1 MESLE
6 VKTLKYLVNN
16 TMNVNLD
23 MPTRKYRYIK
33 ARAIC
38 YKILREQNNMSYSMI
53 GRFFNK
59 THGTIIHAIKE
70 SDSMVA
76 YDKAMKEDYN
86 NILNV
91 WGRPLEAKNK
101 YVDALDLVIKI
112 DMQKSIKQLHKQN
125 KILSLNLLKVQDQL
139 NKILEPA

>member
-70 SDSMVA
+70 FDSMVA

-101 YVDALDLVIKI
+101 DVDALDLVIKI

>member
-16 TMNVNLD
+16 TMNVNVD
-23 MPTRKYRYIK
+23 MPTRKYRFIK

-38 YKILREQNNMSYSMI
+38 YKILREQNNMSYAMI
-53 GRFFNK
+53 GRFFSK

-70 SDSMVA
+70 FDSMVA
-76 YDKAMKEDYN
+76 YDKAMEADYR

-91 WGRPLEAKNK
+91 WGKPLEAKNK

-125 KILSLNLLKVQDQL
+125 KILSLNLLKVQQQL
-139 NKILEPA
+139 DRILEPA

>member
-70 SDSMVA
+70 FDSMVA
-76 YDKAMKEDYN
+76 YDKAMEEDYN

-101 YVDALDLVIKI
+101 DVDALDLVIKI

>member
-1 MESLE
+1 
-6 VKTLKYLVNN
+6 
-16 TMNVNLD
+16 
-23 MPTRKYRYIK
+23 
-33 ARAIC
+33 
-38 YKILREQNNMSYSMI
+38 MSYSMI

-70 SDSMVA
+70 FDSMVA

-101 YVDALDLVIKI
+101 DVDALDLVIKI

>member
-16 TMNVNLD
+16 TMNVNVD

-38 YKILREQNNMSYSMI
+38 YKILRDQNNMSYESI
-53 GRFFNK
+53 GRFFSK
-59 THGTIIHAIKE
+59 THATIIHSIKE
-70 SDSMVA
+70 FDAMIK
-76 YDKAMKEDYN
+76 YDKQMELDYKS
-86 NILNV
+86 ILSV
-91 WGRPLEAKNK
+91 WDKPQDDRKK
-101 YVDALDLVIKI
+101 HIDSLDLVIKI
-112 DMQKSIKQLHKQN
+112 DMEKSIKQLHKQN
-125 KILSLNLLKVQDQL
+125 KILSLNLLRVQEQL

>member
-1 MESLE
+1 
-6 VKTLKYLVNN
+6 
-16 TMNVNLD
+16 MNVNVD
-23 MPTRKYRYIK
+23 MPTRKYSFIK

-38 YKILREQNNMSYSMI
+38 YKILREQNNMSYAMI
-53 GRFFNK
+53 GRFFSK

-70 SDSMVA
+70 FDSMVA
-76 YDKAMKEDYN
+76 YDKAMEADYR

-91 WGRPLEAKNK
+91 WGKPLEAKNK

-125 KILSLNLLKVQDQL
+125 KILSLNLLKVQQQL
-139 NKILEPA
+139 DRILEPA

>member
-1 MESLE
+1 MKSLE

-16 TMNVNLD
+16 TMNVNVD

-38 YKILREQNNMSYSMI
+38 YKILRDQNNMSYQSI
-53 GRFFNK
+53 ARFFSK
-59 THGTIIHAIKE
+59 THATIIHAIKE
-70 SDSMVA
+70 FDAMIK
-76 YDKAMKEDYN
+76 YDEQMGEDYN

-91 WGRPLEAKNK
+91 WGKPLDVKNK
-101 YVDALDLVIKI
+101 HIDALDLVIKI
-112 DMQKSIKQLHKQN
+112 DMEKSLKHLHNQN
-125 KILSLNLLKVQDQL
+125 KILSLNLLKVQNQL

>member
-70 SDSMVA
+70 FDSMVA

>member
-1 MESLE
+1 MKSLE

-16 TMNVNLD
+16 TMNVNVD

-38 YKILREQNNMSYSMI
+38 YKILRDQNHMSYQSI
-53 GRFFNK
+53 ARFFSK
-59 THGTIIHAIKE
+59 THATIIHAIKE
-70 SDSMVA
+70 FDAMIK
-76 YDKAMKEDYN
+76 YDEQMEEDYN

-91 WGRPLEAKNK
+91 WGKPLDVKNK
-101 YVDALDLVIKI
+101 HIDALDLVIKI
-112 DMQKSIKQLHKQN
+112 DMEKSLKHLHKQN
-125 KILSLNLLKVQDQL
+125 KILSLNLLKVQEQL

>member
-38 YKILREQNNMSYSMI
+38 YKTLREQNNMSYSMI

-70 SDSMVA
+70 FDSMVA

-112 DMQKSIKQLHKQN
+112 DMEKSLKHLHKQN
-125 KILSLNLLKVQDQL
+125 KILSLNLLRVQEQL